1 MYLCLRCKLIVHVLR
16 WRNNFYEYLNRV
28 TISLKLRYWPRVNF
42 TMCLLATYSS
52 AASQKSISAD
62 DCVVFAEMI
71 YFVCTF
77 IDSYRSRIM
86 VRIVSIQSW
95 DYKKR
100 PIKIWI
106 TTLLIISSPDLYL
119 LSYTKFPELFQI
131 ISTIMSRGEKEES
144 FWIYIRL
151 IEIELR
157 SGFWKVLF
165 WVKTNTNLENIW
177 TLKNIIHLLAFK
189 QEGVLYFYFKS
200 TNFVLGASKF
210 MH

>member
-1 MYLCLRCKLIVHVLR
+1 MYI
-16 WRNNFYEYLNRV
+16 
-28 TISLKLRYWPRVNF
+28 
-42 TMCLLATYSS
+42 
-52 AASQKSISAD
+52 Q
-62 DCVVFAEMI
+62 

-100 PIKIWI
+100 PIEIWI
-106 TTLLIISSPDLYL
+106 MTLLIISSPDLYL
-119 LSYTKFPELFQI
+119 LSYSKFPELFQI

-157 SGFWKVLF
+157 SGFWKVFF

-177 TLKNIIHLLAFK
+177 TLKNIIHLPPFK
-189 QEGVLYFYFKS
+189 QEGVLYFYFIVKLR
-200 TNFVLGASKF
+200 VLSNVLVNSWISLRKVKRGPWDRVCNGLA
-210 MH
+210 HH